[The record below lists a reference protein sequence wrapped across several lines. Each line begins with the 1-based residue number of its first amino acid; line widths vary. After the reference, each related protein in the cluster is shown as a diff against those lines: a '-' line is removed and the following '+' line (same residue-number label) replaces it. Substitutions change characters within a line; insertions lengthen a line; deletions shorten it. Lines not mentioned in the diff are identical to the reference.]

1 MQGKLQEIDIRSILQ
16 LIELGQRTGELF
28 VEASPADYW
37 FVFFLNGRIIYA
49 SSTEGSIARLRDYLR
64 RYKAEAAL
72 DQVQIPPKAAV
83 NAPEYNRL
91 WSLLEN
97 HKVAPPQGKQIVMG
111 MVREV
116 LFDLLSLHHGSFIF
130 EAGSPLAPQLT
141 TFEVTPLLTEI
152 MTQVQEWKK
161 LHPYIQSP
169 EQAPTIVNPEP
180 LRKSLPEPVFRAL
193 HQWSDGKT
201 TVRQM
206 GRYLGR
212 DTMMVAKAMYPYI
225 RQGAIQL
232 SEAPTLSDPRPSR
245 SPAHNGDRPS
255 HILCIDDSMA
265 IQKTV
270 EFILQNEGYQVTT
283 IGNPLK
289 ALGQVFLLN
298 PDMILCDV
306 AMPKL
311 DGYELCA
318 MLRKSSAFRETPMI
332 MLTGK
337 DGFTDRIKA
346 RMAGANEFLS
356 KPFAEKELLTIVES
370 YVGPPPSRV
379 AAQSNSS
386 APAAT

>member
-28 VEASPADYW
+28 VEASPTNYW

-49 SSTEGSIARLRDYLR
+49 SDTEGSIARLKDYLH
-64 RYKAEAAL
+64 RYKAEDAL

-91 WSLLEN
+91 WALIEN
-97 HKVAPPQGKQIVMG
+97 QKLDPNQGKQIVLG

-130 EAGSPLAPQLT
+130 EAGAPLAPQLT

-161 LHPYIQSP
+161 LHPRIQSP
-169 EQAPTIVNPEP
+169 EQIPTIINSEP
-180 LRKSLPEPVFRAL
+180 LQKTLPEPMFKAL
-193 HQWSDGKT
+193 SQWSKEKAT
-201 TVRQM
+201 IRQI

-212 DTMMVAKAMYPYI
+212 DTLLVAKGFYPYI
-225 RQGAIQL
+225 DKGAMQL
-232 SEAPTLSDPRPSR
+232 SAVDPLKSERLSKSMPL
-245 SPAHNGDRPS
+245 DRPA

-270 EFILQNEGYQVTT
+270 EFILQNGGYQVTT

-356 KPFAEKELLTIVES
+356 KPFAEHELLTIVES
-370 YVGPPPSRV
+370 YVGPPPTPAV
-379 AAQSNSS
+379 IAQDG
-386 APAAT
+386 

>member
-28 VEASPADYW
+28 VEASPSVYW

-49 SSTEGSIARLRDYLR
+49 SETEGNIARLRDYLHR
-64 RYKAEAAL
+64 FKLEAAL
-72 DQVQIPPKAAV
+72 EEIQIPHKAAV

-91 WSLLEN
+91 WSLLES
-97 HKVAPPQGKQIVMG
+97 HKLNPNQGKQILLG

-141 TFEVTPLLTEI
+141 TFPVTPLLTEI
-152 MTQVQEWKK
+152 VAQVQEWKK
-161 LHPYIQSP
+161 LHPYIQAP
-169 EQAPTIVNPEP
+169 NQAPTIVNPLP
-180 LRKSLPEPVFRAL
+180 LQQNLPAPVFKAL
-193 HQWSDGKT
+193 SEWSDGKT
-201 TVRQM
+201 SIRQM

-212 DTMMVAKAMYPYI
+212 DTLAVAKAIYPYV
-225 RQGAIQL
+225 RQGVIQL
-232 SEAPTLSDPRPSR
+232 SEPVLIAEPKPSR
-245 SPAHNGDRPS
+245 PLKPSDKPS

-318 MLRKSSAFRETPMI
+318 MLRKSSQFRETPMI

-370 YVGPPPSRV
+370 YVGPPPKRGGGE
-379 AAQSNSS
+379 
-386 APAAT
+386 

>member
-28 VEASPADYW
+28 VEASPSDCW

-49 SSTEGSIARLRDYLR
+49 SNTEGSIGRLRDYLR

-91 WSLLEN
+91 WSLLES
-97 HKVAPPQGKQIVMG
+97 HKLAPPQGKQIVQG
-111 MVREV
+111 MVKEV

-141 TFEVTPLLTEI
+141 TFEITPLLTEI
-152 MTQVQEWKK
+152 VTQVQEWKK
-161 LHPYIQSP
+161 LHPHLKSP
-169 EQAPTIVNPEP
+169 EQAPTIVNTEP
-180 LRKSLPEPVFRAL
+180 LKKSLPEAVYIAL
-193 HQWSDGKT
+193 SQWADGRT
-201 TVRQM
+201 SIRQIS
-206 GRYLGR
+206 RYLGR
-212 DTMMVAKAMYPYI
+212 DILTVAKAMYPYV
-225 RQGAIQL
+225 RQGAMQV
-232 SEAPTLSDPRPSR
+232 SEAPSPPDSRPLANR
-245 SPAHNGDRPS
+245 GDRPF
-255 HILCIDDSMA
+255 HILCIDDSVA

-270 EFILQNEGYQVTT
+270 EFILQNEGYQVTA

-298 PDMILCDV
+298 PDIILCDV

-318 MLRKSSAFRETPMI
+318 MLRKSNAFRETPMV

-337 DGFTDRIKA
+337 DSFTDRIKA
-346 RMAGANEFLS
+346 KMAGANEFLS

-370 YVGPPPSRV
+370 YVGSPSKRLD
-379 AAQSNSS
+379 
-386 APAAT
+386 P